1 MGQISQEGALRLPFR
16 TYWRG
21 VVSYFVAMHLRRLK
35 RKSASQLNDDESG
48 FDIVLKHYHP
58 YPLIKESRQ
67 LYLNIRTLWVFTP
80 SYSASTEN
88 LPDLPNRLES
98 FRSQVFD

>member
-1 MGQISQEGALRLPFR
+1 MGQISQEGALRLPFQ

-58 YPLIKESRQ
+58 YPLRKKSRH
-67 LYLNIRTLWVFTP
+67 
-80 SYSASTEN
+80 SYI
-88 LPDLPNRLES
+88 
-98 FRSQVFD
+98 